1 MSRSALLLFALI
13 LSAGAVA
20 SSSAQGSCGDWLAHS
35 DDTVLGDTPQTMA
48 APHTDIDTGI
58 DDGTRW
64 QVTDESHARDSQPRP
79 CRGLHCDQAPWKPAH
94 DRSSSQSLASKS
106 FLLTSLMFVRYACLL
121 ACLSSRRFRCIEDVL
136 IPGDRARNDLV
147 QSR

>member
-79 CRGLHCDQAPWKPAH
+79 CRGLHCDQAPLAPLPLPASPIN
-94 DRSSSQSLASKS
+94 DQRLPD
-106 FLLTSLMFVRYACLL
+106 L
-121 ACLSSRRFRCIEDVL
+121 ACLVVLSSANEFEISGGVAESKFGL
-136 IPGDRARNDLV
+136 PAGNQLTIDRPPKV
-147 QSR
+147 